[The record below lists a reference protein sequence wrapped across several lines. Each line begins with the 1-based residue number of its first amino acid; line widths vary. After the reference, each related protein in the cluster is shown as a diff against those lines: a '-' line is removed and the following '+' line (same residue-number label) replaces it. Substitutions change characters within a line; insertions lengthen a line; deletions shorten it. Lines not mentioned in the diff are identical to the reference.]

1 MWCADNCRRGRRA
14 HWVVRNDRAD
24 ACPDRVDAVFGPHR
38 SDLAAP
44 GRSRSTDDA
53 PWAADVDV
61 RIASGITPDQH
72 VLYRRRDCGATE
84 RRRTRSAAKTSPR
97 ACEVTAVRRLLPER
111 LVARAVSSCGTRNAE
126 SGALTPASIRPPDPL
141 AIAVT
146 GNGRAPVS
154 RGRAPAT
161 IAKRR
166 QSFGRRPPIAAKL
179 EGWSRHPRAAAA
191 HSGTITTDVLPTTTG
206 R

>member
-1 MWCADNCRRGRRA
+1 MSASC
-14 HWVVRNDRAD
+14 
-24 ACPDRVDAVFGPHR
+24 GPR
-38 SDLAAP
+38 MSSICVGDL
-44 GRSRSTDDA
+44 RSRSGRSA
-53 PWAADVDV
+53 YF
-61 RIASGITPDQH
+61 R
-72 VLYRRRDCGATE
+72 TE
-84 RRRTRSAAKTSPR
+84 RGSADRARSCSAALSHVD
-97 ACEVTAVRRLLPER
+97 AQ
-111 LVARAVSSCGTRNAE
+111 NAE